1 MTPPERPL
9 RLLVVCPSWVGDV
22 VMATPV
28 LRLLRRELSGAFIGG
43 LVRPGCDQLLAGTG
57 FFDEMHVE
65 RASGVMGPKHVAGK
79 IRPRRYDTAL
89 LLTNSFSTALIARVA
104 GVPRRFGYD
113 RDARGLLLTHRL
125 KPARRPDG
133 SWAVVP
139 ACGYY
144 WRLATHM
151 LAEFELRAQADDAL
165 PESEYLELATTEDE
179 ERAAHKI
186 LKRSDIHRAFVILN
200 PGGNNP
206 GKRWPIDRF
215 ARLADHL
222 ARHPAGPFAVLVN
235 GSPDEAE
242 LVREIAGAAETQVV
256 PLPELGITLGSL
268 KSLVRRAVLMVT
280 NDTGPRHLAV
290 ALGTPVVSLFGPTD
304 HRWTTVP
311 TRPGAPEV
319 VLTADPTLPDD
330 QLANDDPE
338 RNRIDRITFERVR
351 DAADGVLTSSR

>member
-1 MTPPERPL
+1 MTPPDRPL

-28 LRLLRRELSGAFIGG
+28 LRLLRRELPGAFIGG
-43 LVRPGCDQLLAGTG
+43 LVRPGCDQILGGTG
-57 FFDEMHVE
+57 FFDELHVE

-89 LLTNSFSTALIARVA
+89 LLTNSFSSALISRVA
-104 GVPRRFGYD
+104 GIPRRFGYD
-113 RDARGLLLTHRL
+113 RDGRGLLLTHKL
-125 KPARRPDG
+125 KPERRADG

-139 ACGYY
+139 AVDYY

-151 LAEFELRAQADDAL
+151 LSAFDLRAQADDAL
-165 PESEYLELATTEDE
+165 PEGEHLELATTEDE
-179 ERAAHKI
+179 ERAAHEI
-186 LKRSDIHRAFVILN
+186 LTRAHVRGPFVILN

-206 GKRWPIDRF
+206 AKRWPTDRF

-222 ARHPAGPFAVLVN
+222 VHHPAGPFAVLAN

-242 LVREIAGAAETQVV
+242 LVREIADAAESPIVA
-256 PLPELGITLGSL
+256 LPGSGNTLGSL
-268 KSLVRRAVLMVT
+268 KALVRRAALMVT

-290 ALGTPVVSLFGPTD
+290 AFGTPVVSLFGPTD

-311 TRPGAPEV
+311 TRPGAPESI
-319 VLTADPTLPDD
+319 LTADPTLPDD
-330 QLANDDPE
+330 QLANDDPD

-351 DAADGVLTSSR
+351 DAVDGVLGG